1 MSKARSPRDV
11 CSTTMGTSGLMVL
24 ALFRSSVGIPAGGPE
39 TGWRRLGRA
48 YQPPFPGSTPGGHR
62 AWIGAGS
69 LRTGGPELLSGAFGL
84 ALLGRPQLV
93 ARGRLLGRER
103 ARVLGEELDR
113 LALGEVLLELVEAPG
128 LLEAVAQLLGRRALA
143 RGRRLQR
150 VEQVAVGGL
159 DPLGLDHGGDDRLA
173 LERLLG
179 VGPSLGEDLVLVAAG
194 HLEVR
199 L

>member
-1 MSKARSPRDV
+1 MSKARPPRDV

-39 TGWRRLGRA
+39 PGGDGWEEPTNRL
-48 YQPPFPGSTPGGHR
+48 FPASALGGHR
-62 AWIGAGS
+62 ASIGAES
-69 LRTGGPELLSGAFGL
+69 LRTGSPELLSGAFRL

-113 LALGEVLLELVEAPG
+113 LALGEVLLELVEAAG

-143 RGRRLQR
+143 GGRRL
-150 VEQVAVGGL
+150 
-159 DPLGLDHGGDDRLA
+159 
-173 LERLLG
+173 
-179 VGPSLGEDLVLVAAG
+179 
-194 HLEVR
+194 
-199 L
+199 